1 MNVHIFLLLLFCGT
15 FLCKKNSNNGNF
27 RIIHQNGTR
36 GNRKRN
42 VKCVREKKQYNY
54 IHPNEISKNK
64 NDIRYHHYNFLINTC
79 TQKKKLLAKKEKSK
93 RQYNLNSSGEGF
105 SNTVHTNVKKNTND
119 YSEEQLPTYHKYIE
133 NFKTRKI
140 IHPSIRITDHDKKF
154 MKCKESYNKLYSH
167 LTETELFE
175 NFSYV
180 GRQRKG
186 ILSPKYYLP
195 KYIERPNYHKTGTPI
210 YVNYENN
217 SKSKGYI
224 SMRNSNNET
233 ENGHKTYSTTNKY
246 EYDNVK
252 TDHDIE
258 MISRNCK
265 FARELMDDI
274 SYIICEGITT
284 NDIDIYILNKCVNNG
299 FYPSPLNYHL
309 FPKSSCISINEIL
322 CHGIPDNNV
331 LYENDVVKVDI
342 SVYKDGY
349 HADMCESF
357 IVQKISKAEKKKRKK
372 NYDYIYLNDKLR
384 TKHTKYIIKYN
395 FDLTTNKI
403 VKKGKYP
410 SVRKVRYN
418 PPNSKEHENEYI
430 EEYDD
435 NTNPVLGESPY
446 AHNYYTYNDGPNNVS
461 ENYEDELENFHRR
474 YDEDFIFNPKKGE
487 VYNNLQQYIYQKGM
501 ETDKNRK
508 EMNRKFE
515 FFDTSKQGI
524 ANMKKF
530 MFEKNRDLIK
540 TAYDCTMEAISICK
554 PGVPFKNIAK
564 VMDDYLKKK
573 NNSYQY
579 YSIVPNLCG
588 HNIGKN
594 FHEEPFII
602 HTLNDDDRKMCEN
615 LVFTIEPIITER
627 SCDFITWPDNW
638 TLSNSRYYYSAQFEH
653 TILITK
659 NGAKILTQKTETSP
673 KYIWE
678 DDGN

>member
-1 MNVHIFLLLLFCGT
+1 MDTMLICVKVLSF
-15 FLCKKNSNNGNF
+15 KKF
-27 RIIHQNGTR
+27 
-36 GNRKRN
+36 
-42 VKCVREKKQYNY
+42 
-54 IHPNEISKNK
+54 
-64 NDIRYHHYNFLINTC
+64 
-79 TQKKKLLAKKEKSK
+79 QKKK
-93 RQYNLNSSGEGF
+93 
-105 SNTVHTNVKKNTND
+105 
-119 YSEEQLPTYHKYIE
+119 
-133 NFKTRKI
+133 
-140 IHPSIRITDHDKKF
+140 
-154 MKCKESYNKLYSH
+154 
-167 LTETELFE
+167 
-175 NFSYV
+175 
-180 GRQRKG
+180 
-186 ILSPKYYLP
+186 
-195 KYIERPNYHKTGTPI
+195 
-210 YVNYENN
+210 
-217 SKSKGYI
+217 
-224 SMRNSNNET
+224 
-233 ENGHKTYSTTNKY
+233 
-246 EYDNVK
+246 
-252 TDHDIE
+252 
-258 MISRNCK
+258 
-265 FARELMDDI
+265 
-274 SYIICEGITT
+274 
-284 NDIDIYILNKCVNNG
+284 
-299 FYPSPLNYHL
+299 
-309 FPKSSCISINEIL
+309 
-322 CHGIPDNNV
+322 
-331 LYENDVVKVDI
+331 
-342 SVYKDGY
+342 
-349 HADMCESF
+349 
-357 IVQKISKAEKKKRKK
+357 KKKRKK
-372 NYDYIYLNDKLR
+372 KYDYIYLNDKLR

-418 PPNSKEHENEYI
+418 PPNSKEHETEYI

-435 NTNPVLGESPY
+435 NTNSVLGESLC
-446 AHNYYTYNDGPNNVS
+446 AHKYYTYNDDSNNIS

-487 VYNNLQQYIYQKGM
+487 LYNNLQQYIYQKGM
-501 ETDKNRK
+501 EKNKKGK

-524 ANMKKF
+524 TSMKKF

-564 VMDDYLKKK
+564 VMDEYLKKK

-602 HTLNDDDRKMCEN
+602 HTLNNDDRKMCEN

-678 DDGN
+678 ND